1 MWSPGWPGREG
12 CSRGLSWS
20 APYRQAVD
28 SALEPIIYIGKNGLT
43 DGAIQGVI
51 TALSS
56 RELIKIKFR
65 EFKDEK
71 QEIAE
76 KIAIET
82 LSLIVGIIGHTLIL
96 FKQNHKPEKQEYRLP

>member
-1 MWSPGWPGREG
+1 MKNLNSLQR
-12 CSRGLSWS
+12 SYLKSM
-20 APYRQAVD
+20 AHHLV
-28 SALEPIIYIGKNGLT
+28 PIIYIGKNGLT

-96 FKQNHKPEKQEYRLP
+96 FKQNPKPEKQEYRLP